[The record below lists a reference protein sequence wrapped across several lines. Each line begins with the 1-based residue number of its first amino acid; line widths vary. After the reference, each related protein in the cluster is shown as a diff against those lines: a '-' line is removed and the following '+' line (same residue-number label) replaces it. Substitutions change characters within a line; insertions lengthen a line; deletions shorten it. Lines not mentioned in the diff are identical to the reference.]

1 MCPKKLDTYWG
12 HFYSWHL
19 HDIGDDSLLDSWF
32 FNEVNTGSILVK
44 SIKKMEMFIVKF
56 GYFDLIYSKLKPD

>member
-44 SIKKMEMFIVKF
+44 SIK
-56 GYFDLIYSKLKPD
+56 